1 MHYQKI
7 TTLKRALKAPMFEK
21 LTDRETTI
29 YRTGFRFA
37 YKIAKE
43 AFKLKRQNNFL
54 FRKTSSRRL
63 PKLEELYKT
72 IITVCDHYKVA
83 KKDVIGKNRRAA
95 VCRVRSIL
103 INLFFETYDINLS
116 EIGRYFGMD
125 HTSILHHTN
134 LKKHN
139 QRWWCEGS
147 AIWKDFEELQKIIS
161 S

>member
-63 PKLEELYKT
+63 P
-72 IITVCDHYKVA
+72 